1 MKFSGYAAGAAGLAK
16 DFGRFALG
24 LLRRPHYVA
33 VLLALVVGAFWL
45 GGVKPTDI
53 PRTVELKWQAF
64 VANRKQVVTE
74 ELQSLSERMNNPDN
88 PLKAV
93 VFTGRRPAAENKQPQ
108 KQQAQ
113 AQPQTK
119 TEPVSEQRP
128 VFLPQAEARRE
139 IEQRVVWKR
148 PDKNAPSDTA
158 ADGGAVTGTLV
169 VTGADTVRIGGR
181 DFSLRVRLRA
191 GKATASFQQLKR
203 RFDGR
208 QGKCVPDENVANLAE
223 CFVGSLGLSET
234 LIDFGY
240 ADPV

>member
-1 MKFSGYAAGAAGLAK
+1 MKFSGYVAGAAGLVK

-24 LLRRPHYVA
+24 LLKRPHYVA
-33 VLLALVVGAFWL
+33 VLLALIVGAFWL
-45 GGVKPTDI
+45 GGVKPADI
-53 PRTVELKWQAF
+53 PRTVEKKWQAF

-74 ELQSLSERMNNPDN
+74 ELQSLSERMDNPDN
-88 PLKAV
+88 PLKSF
-93 VFTGRRPAAENKQPQ
+93 VFTGKRPIAEAKREQ
-108 KQQAQ
+108 KRQTQS
-113 AQPQTK
+113 QTK
-119 TEPVSEQRP
+119 PEPVPEQRP
-128 VFLPQAEARRE
+128 VFLPEAEARRE

-148 PDKNAPSDTA
+148 PDKNAPSGDTA

-203 RFDGR
+203 CFDGR

>member
-1 MKFSGYAAGAAGLAK
+1 MKFSGYVAGAAGLVK

-24 LLRRPHYVA
+24 LLKRPHYVA
-33 VLLALVVGAFWL
+33 VLLALIVGAFWM
-45 GGVKPTDI
+45 GGVKPADI
-53 PRTVELKWQAF
+53 PRTVEKKWQAF

-74 ELQSLSERMNNPDN
+74 ELQSLSKRMDNPDN
-88 PLKAV
+88 PLKSF
-93 VFTGRRPAAENKQPQ
+93 VFTGRRPIAEAKREQ
-108 KQQAQ
+108 KRQTQF
-113 AQPQTK
+113 QTK
-119 TEPVSEQRP
+119 PEPVPEQRP
-128 VFLPQAEARRE
+128 VFLPEAEARRE

-148 PDKNAPSDTA
+148 PDKNAPSGDTA

>member
-1 MKFSGYAAGAAGLAK
+1 MKFSGYVAGIVGLTK
-16 DFGRFALG
+16 DFGRFALET
-24 LLRRPHYVA
+24 LKRPHYVA
-33 VLLALVVGAFWL
+33 ALLALIVGAFWL
-45 GGVKPTDI
+45 GGVKPADI
-53 PRTVELKWQAF
+53 PRTVEKKWQAF

-88 PLKAV
+88 PLKSV
-93 VFTGRRPAAENKQPQ
+93 VFTGRRPVAENSRPQKRQNPQPQ
-108 KQQAQ
+108 PEQQSQ
-113 AQPQTK
+113 
-119 TEPVSEQRP
+119 P
-128 VFLPQAEARRE
+128 VFLPEAEARRE

-148 PDKNAPSDTA
+148 PEKGAESDA
-158 ADGGAVTGTLV
+158 AATDGNAVTGTLS

-208 QGKCVPDENVANLAE
+208 QGKCVPDEKIANLAE

>member
-1 MKFSGYAAGAAGLAK
+1 MKFSGYAAGAAGLVK
-16 DFGRFALG
+16 DAGRFVLET
-24 LLRRPHYVA
+24 LKRPHYVA
-33 VLLALVVGAFWL
+33 VLLALIVGAFWL
-45 GGVKPTDI
+45 GGVKPADI
-53 PRTVELKWQAF
+53 PQAVERKWQVF

-88 PLKAV
+88 PLKSV
-93 VFTGRRPAAENKQPQ
+93 VFTGRRPAAEAKRPQ
-108 KQQAQ
+108 KQPTQS
-113 AQPQTK
+113 QTK
-119 TEPVSEQRP
+119 PETVPEQRP

-148 PDKNAPSDTA
+148 PDKNAPDDAA
-158 ADGGAVTGTLV
+158 ADGNAVTGTLV
-169 VTGADTVRIGGR
+169 ITGADTVRVGGR